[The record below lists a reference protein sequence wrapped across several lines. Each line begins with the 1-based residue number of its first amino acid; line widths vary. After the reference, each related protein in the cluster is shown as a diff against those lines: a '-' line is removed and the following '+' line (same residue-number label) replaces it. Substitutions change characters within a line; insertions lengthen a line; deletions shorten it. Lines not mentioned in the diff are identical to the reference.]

1 MQLDEEVG
9 ALLRHLDH
17 PLPSVQATELMKRAG
32 RRPWTWMGKAAAM
45 LLIVGAGGIAWA
57 APGSV
62 LPSLV
67 AKATTWIV
75 GARTA
80 QVRPVPVAAPAP
92 APAPV
97 PSPAFSGVAVSPGAH
112 LIIAFSSTQTEG
124 AARVSLADASDVSVR
139 TAVGAAAFTSTDDRL
154 IIDNAKSRA
163 TFEIVIPRNAAR
175 VEILVEGR
183 RVFEKVGLRVTA
195 RNAQQSRDL
204 YVLPLARS
212 GANRP

>member
-9 ALLRHLDH
+9 TLLRQLDH
-17 PLPSVQATELMKRAG
+17 PLPSVQATDLMKRPE
-32 RRPWTWMGKAAAM
+32 RRQWTWMGKAASV
-45 LLIVGAGGIAWA
+45 LLIVGLGGIAWA

-67 AKATTWIV
+67 AKATAWIV
-75 GARTA
+75 GARTPP
-80 QVRPVPVAAPAP
+80 VRPVAAAAPV
-92 APAPV
+92 PAPV
-97 PSPAFSGVAVSPGAH
+97 PAPAFSGVAVSPGAH
-112 LIIAFSSTQTEG
+112 LIIAFSSAQAEG
-124 AARVSLADASDVSVR
+124 AARVSLADVSDVSVR
-139 TAVGAAAFTSTDDRL
+139 TAAGAAAFTSTDDRL

-195 RNAQQSRDL
+195 RNAQQSRGL
-204 YVLPLARS
+204 YVLPLSRS